1 MCCLGGL
8 SGVVKVCVIRT
19 TACEA
24 IGGLRVEALS
34 GSLSC
39 RRRSS
44 RGKIGQLVEALFGES
59 KIWTNQEKWAWTI
72 TVVVLGQS
80 RFA

>member
-1 MCCLGGL
+1 MSHFLL
-8 SGVVKVCVIRT
+8 LCV
-19 TACEA
+19 
-24 IGGLRVEALS
+24 GLRVEALL

-59 KIWTNQEKWAWTI
+59 EIWTNQENWVWTI
-72 TVVVLGQS
+72 TVVVGQL